1 VNYIAMS
8 LLAVGV
14 EAAGIVIG
22 FSHRSFED
30 GFRLQLERMGASLGA
45 ER

>member
-1 VNYIAMS
+1 MS

-22 FSHRSFED
+22 FSHHSFEE
-30 GFRLQLERMGASLGA
+30 GLALQLERINSSAGAK
-45 ER
+45 R

>member
-1 VNYIAMS
+1 MS

-22 FSHRSFED
+22 FSHHSFED
-30 GFRLQLERMGASLGA
+30 GLRLQLKRMRSSAGA